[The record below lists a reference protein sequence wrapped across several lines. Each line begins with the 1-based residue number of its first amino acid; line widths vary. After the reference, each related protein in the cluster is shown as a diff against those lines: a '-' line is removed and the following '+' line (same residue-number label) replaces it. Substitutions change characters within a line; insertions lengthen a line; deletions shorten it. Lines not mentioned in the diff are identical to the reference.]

1 MKMKYL
7 DSNVFLYPILYEGK
21 KSDNARAILTEM
33 VEGDIHC
40 ITASLTLDEVIW
52 IVSKKISREKALEIG
67 KDTLDLPNLKILD
80 VTAKDILNSIDLM
93 QRYAH
98 LKPRD
103 AIHSAV
109 CINAGVF
116 TIVSDDSDFDSIEEI
131 DRESLG

>member
-1 MKMKYL
+1 MKYL

-21 KSDNARAILTEM
+21 KTDNAQAILMEM

-52 IVSKKISREKALEIG
+52 IVSKKISRKKALEIG
-67 KDTLDLPNLKILD
+67 KDILELPNLKILD
-80 VTAKDILNSIDLM
+80 VTAKDILVSIDLM
-93 QRYAH
+93 ERYAH

-109 CINAGVF
+109 CMNAGVF
-116 TIVSDDSDFDSIEEI
+116 TMVSDDNDFDGIEEI
-131 DRESLG
+131 NREALG